1 MFSASTKEAIK
12 ASLAIVISICLA
24 LWFQWEKPYWAAIA
38 VAVMALNESF
48 AHSIN
53 KGHNRL
59 MGTLLG
65 TGYAFFLIAMFSQD
79 RFLFLMFFTLFLGT
93 CIYMSSDE
101 KYGYVFSIGFAV
113 CSIISCM
120 GGFDNQI
127 TFYFA
132 VLRIQETLLGV
143 ITFSIVYRLI
153 WPVSTEQNFVQRFE
167 TSRETLITAMSDTNN
182 LDIEALESNT
192 ANIKKLYQLLDL
204 PLTGSYH
211 LKQNIQAWR
220 LRVREMAHIQDRL
233 LVLASDEL
241 TQPIDWP
248 ILTEKL
254 EKLELMA
261 PNLSLIDDV
270 PFVKSEKKNVSWH
283 HEHRTFVQHLDEDGR
298 KVLQGVSMFVT
309 SLLVWIY
316 LPVPGGFIFPMI
328 AGVFSS
334 MLPTM
339 PPSVIKDAF
348 FGVIGTGSIILLQYI
363 FIMPMMTEL
372 WQLALFYFINSMVI
386 WKVFAT
392 PKLMV
397 HRILGINL
405 LVVLTSGALN
415 LTPVYQ
421 IQTPLLMLTT
431 LLIILMI
438 GKLFTDLFRVKSV
451 V

>member
-1 MFSASTKEAIK
+1 MFSTSTKEAIK
-12 ASLAIVISICLA
+12 AALSIVIAICLA
-24 LWFQWEKPYWAAIA
+24 LRFQWEKPYWAAIA

-79 RFLFLMFFTLFLGT
+79 RFLFLAFFTLFLGI
-93 CIYMSSDE
+93 CIFMSSDE
-101 KYGYVFSIGFAV
+101 KYGYIFSIGFAV

-120 GGFDNQI
+120 GGFDSQV

-143 ITFSIVYRLI
+143 ITFSIVYRLV
-153 WPVSTEQNFVQRFE
+153 WPVNTEQNFVQRFE
-167 TSRETLITAMSDTNN
+167 VSRETLITAMRNTES

-192 ANIKKLYQLLDL
+192 ANIDKLYQLLDL
-204 PLTGSYH
+204 PLNGSYH
-211 LKQNIQAWR
+211 LKENINDWR
-220 LRVREMAHIQDRL
+220 LRINEMAHIQARL
-233 LVLASDEL
+233 LELASDEL
-241 TQPIDWP
+241 EPLIDWSVL
-248 ILTEKL
+248 IKNM
-254 EKLELMA
+254 EKLELIA
-261 PNLSLIDDV
+261 PKFSLIGDV
-270 PFVKSEKKNVSWH
+270 PNVACKSQDFAWH
-283 HEHRTFVQHLDEDGR
+283 HEHRTFVQHLNEDGR
-298 KVLQGVSMFVT
+298 KVLQGVSMFIT
-309 SLLVWIY
+309 SLLIWIY

-348 FGVIGTGSIILLQYI
+348 FGVLGTGTIILFQYI
-363 FIMPMMTEL
+363 FIMPMMSEL
-372 WQLALFYFINSMVI
+372 WQLALFYFINCVVI

-392 PKLMV
+392 PKLMI

-415 LTPVYQ
+415 LTPIYQ
-421 IQTPLLMLTT
+421 IETPLLMLTT
-431 LLIILMI
+431 ILIVLMVS
-438 GKLFTDLFRVKSV
+438 KLFTDLFRVKSSC
-451 V
+451 

>member
-12 ASLAIVISICLA
+12 AALSIVIAISLA

-79 RFLFLMFFTLFLGT
+79 RLLFLTFFTLFLGV
-93 CIYMSSDE
+93 CIFMSSDD
-101 KYGYVFSIGFAV
+101 KYGYIFSIGFAV
-113 CSIISCM
+113 CSIIACM
-120 GGFDNQI
+120 GGFDNQA

-143 ITFSIVYRLI
+143 ITFSIVYRLL
-153 WPVSTEQNFVQRFE
+153 WPVNTEQQFVQRFE
-167 TSRETLITAMSDTNN
+167 ANRETLLSAMRNPTQ
-182 LDIEALESNT
+182 LDVEALEANT
-192 ANIKKLYQLLDL
+192 ANIDKLYQLLNL
-204 PLTGSYH
+204 PLSGSYH
-211 LKQNIQAWR
+211 LKQNVKAWR
-220 LRVREMAHIQDRL
+220 LRINEMAHIQGRL
-233 LVLASDEL
+233 LELASDEHDD
-241 TQPIDWP
+241 PIHWP
-248 ILTEKL
+248 ILVNNL
-254 EKLELMA
+254 ERLELLT
-261 PNLSLIDDV
+261 PHQSLVDGEPLVMMSDPKV
-270 PFVKSEKKNVSWH
+270 CWH
-283 HEHRTFVQHLDEDGR
+283 QEHRTFVQHLNEDGR

-328 AGVFSS
+328 AGIFSS

-348 FGVIGTGSIILLQYI
+348 FGVIGTGTVILLQYI

-372 WQLALFYFINSMVI
+372 WQLALFYFINSVVI

-415 LTPVYQ
+415 LTPVYR
-421 IQTPLLMLTT
+421 IETPLLMLTT

-438 GKLFTDLFRVKSV
+438 AKLFTDLFRVKAV

>member
-1 MFSASTKEAIK
+1 MFSTSTKEAIK
-12 ASLAIVISICLA
+12 AALSIVIAICLA

-65 TGYAFFLIAMFSQD
+65 TGYAFFLIAMFSQA
-79 RFLFLMFFTLFLGT
+79 RFLFLTFFTLFLGV
-93 CIYMSSDE
+93 CIFMSSDE
-101 KYGYVFSIGFAV
+101 KYGYIFSIGFAV

-120 GGFDNQI
+120 GGFDSQV

-143 ITFSIVYRLI
+143 ITFSIIYRLV
-153 WPVSTEQNFVQRFE
+153 WPVNTEQNFVQRFE
-167 TSRETLITAMSDTNN
+167 VSRETLITAMRNTES
-182 LDIEALESNT
+182 LDIEALESNI
-192 ANIKKLYQLLDL
+192 ANIDKLYQLLDL
-204 PLTGSYH
+204 PLNGSYH
-211 LKQNIQAWR
+211 LKENIKDWR
-220 LRVREMAHIQDRL
+220 LRINEMAHIQARL
-233 LVLASDEL
+233 LELASDEL
-241 TQPIDWP
+241 EPIIDWSSL
-248 ILTEKL
+248 IKNMER
-254 EKLELMA
+254 LELIA
-261 PNLSLIDDV
+261 PKLSLIGDV
-270 PFVKSEKKNVSWH
+270 PNVACKSRDFTWH
-283 HEHRTFVQHLDEDGR
+283 YEHRTFVQHLNEDGR

-309 SLLVWIY
+309 SLLIWIY

-334 MLPTM
+334 VLPTM

-348 FGVIGTGSIILLQYI
+348 FGVLGTGTSILLQYI
-363 FIMPMMTEL
+363 FIMPMMSEL
-372 WQLALFYFINSMVI
+372 WQLALFYFINCVVI

-392 PKLMV
+392 PKLMI

-415 LTPVYQ
+415 LTPIYQ
-421 IQTPLLMLTT
+421 IETPLLMLTT
-431 LLIILMI
+431 ILILLMI
-438 GKLFTDLFRVKSV
+438 SKLFTDLFRVKYNC
-451 V
+451 

>member
-12 ASLAIVISICLA
+12 AALAIVISICVA

-93 CIYMSSDE
+93 CIFMSSDE

-153 WPVSTEQNFVQRFE
+153 WPVNTEQSFVQRFE

-192 ANIKKLYQLLDL
+192 ANIEKLYQLLDL
-204 PLTGSYH
+204 PLAGSYH
-211 LKQNIQAWR
+211 LKENIHAWR
-220 LRVREMAHIQDRL
+220 LRIAEMAHIQERL
-233 LVLASDEL
+233 LEVASGEL
-241 TQPIDWP
+241 TQAIDWVA
-248 ILTEKL
+248 LTKKMD
-254 EKLELMA
+254 KLELMA
-261 PNLSLIDDV
+261 PNSSLIDDV
-270 PFVKSEKKNVSWH
+270 PFVMSEKNNVSWH
-283 HEHRTFVQHLDEDGR
+283 HEHRTFVQHLNEDGR

-328 AGVFSS
+328 AGIFSS

-348 FGVIGTGSIILLQYI
+348 FGVIGTGTVILLQYI

-372 WQLALFYFINSMVI
+372 WQLALFYFINSIVI

>member
-1 MFSASTKEAIK
+1 MFSTSTKEAIK
-12 ASLAIVISICLA
+12 AALSIVIAICLA

-65 TGYAFFLIAMFSQD
+65 TGYAFSLIAMFSQD
-79 RFLFLMFFTLFLGT
+79 RFLFLTFFTLFLGV
-93 CIYMSSDE
+93 CIFMSSDE
-101 KYGYVFSIGFAV
+101 KYGYIFSIGFAV

-120 GGFDNQI
+120 GGFDSQV

-143 ITFSIVYRLI
+143 ITFSIIYRLV
-153 WPVSTEQNFVQRFE
+153 WPVNTEQNFVQRFE
-167 TSRETLITAMSDTNN
+167 VSRETLITAMRNTES
-182 LDIEALESNT
+182 LDIEALQSNI
-192 ANIKKLYQLLDL
+192 ANINKLYQLLDL
-204 PLTGSYH
+204 PLNGSYH
-211 LKQNIQAWR
+211 LKENIKDWR
-220 LRVREMAHIQDRL
+220 LRINEMAHIQARL
-233 LVLASDEL
+233 LELASDEL
-241 TQPIDWP
+241 EPMIDWSSL
-248 ILTEKL
+248 IKNMER
-254 EKLELMA
+254 LELIA
-261 PNLSLIDDV
+261 PKLSLIGDV
-270 PFVKSEKKNVSWH
+270 SNVACKSRDFTWH
-283 HEHRTFVQHLDEDGR
+283 YEHRTFVQHLNEDGR

-309 SLLVWIY
+309 SLLIWIY

-334 MLPTM
+334 VLPTM

-348 FGVIGTGSIILLQYI
+348 FGVLGTGTIILLQYI
-363 FIMPMMTEL
+363 FIMPMMSEL
-372 WQLALFYFINSMVI
+372 WQLALFYFINCVVI

-392 PKLMV
+392 PKLMI

-415 LTPVYQ
+415 LTPIYQ
-421 IQTPLLMLTT
+421 IETPLLMLTT
-431 LLIILMI
+431 ILILLMI
-438 GKLFTDLFRVKSV
+438 SKLFTDLFRVKSNC
-451 V
+451 